1 MTTEMTRQLVRGY
14 YDSWMNGVERFDEAR
29 LQSVL
34 APRMVFESP
43 MSRREDAASFIEA
56 LRRISASVRELRLVQ
71 TIVVGDEG
79 AVLYD
84 ADLESPRG
92 THRFAEFFRVEGER
106 IASIRLVF
114 DPTEF
119 RKLAK

>member
-14 YDSWMNGVERFDEAR
+14 YDSWMNGPARFDEAR
-29 LQSVL
+29 LQTVL
-34 APRMVFESP
+34 APRVLFESP
-43 MSRREDAASFIEA
+43 MSRREDASSFIEA
-56 LRRISASVRELRLVQ
+56 LRRIAGSVRELRLVQ
-71 TIVVGDEG
+71 TVVAGDESS
-79 AVLYD
+79 VLYD
-84 ADLESPRG
+84 ADMESPRG

>member
-1 MTTEMTRQLVRGY
+1 
-14 YDSWMNGVERFDEAR
+14 MNGLARFDEAR
-29 LQSVL
+29 LQTVL
-34 APRMVFESP
+34 APRLVFESP

-56 LRRISASVRELRLVQ
+56 LRRISGSVRELRLVQ
-71 TIVVGDEG
+71 TVAVGDES

-92 THRFAEFFRVEGER
+92 THRFAEFFRVEGDT

-119 RKLAK
+119 RKAAK

>member
-1 MTTEMTRQLVRGY
+1 MTAEKTRELVRTY
-14 YDSWMNGVERFDEAR
+14 YESWKNGTKQFDAAR
-29 LQSVL
+29 LGAVL
-34 APRMVFESP
+34 ASRLAFESP
-43 MSRREDAASFIEA
+43 MSRREDAASFVEA
-56 LRRISASVRELRLVQ
+56 LRRISTTVRELRFLQ
-71 TIVVGDEG
+71 TLADGDEC

-106 IASIRLVF
+106 IAAIRLVF
-114 DPTEF
+114 DPSEF